1 MNGVHTKTVKTLLL
15 SIIIFLHM
23 VFFIFPVVWLLLQ
36 SLTTGGFIVS
46 PSLELFS
53 NLKLENY
60 VNALKPGSKFFR
72 NAENSIVV
80 ASATT
85 PLTVLLGSFC
95 AYALARLRIRR
106 AQDLKIWILS
116 LRFLPPIAVVIPLF
130 ILYVRLGL
138 IDSHLGLIM
147 VYATF
152 NLPFAVWLMISSFQE
167 IPIEV
172 EEAALI
178 DGCSAFQVFRKIAF
192 PLVRGGMAVVALF
205 VFIACWNE
213 FLFALVLTEMRAE
226 TLPRGLSAFIGLTGP
241 EWGVMS
247 AISIL
252 MMTPILITAF
262 ILQKHIVKGFTF
274 GAVKG

>member
-1 MNGVHTKTVKTLLL
+1 MKGVYTKRVKTALFFV
-15 SIIIFLHM
+15 IIFLYM
-23 VFFIFPVVWLLLQ
+23 VFFIFPVIWLLLQ

-46 PSLELFS
+46 PSLELLS
-53 NLKLENY
+53 NLNLQNYEN
-60 VNALKPGSKFFR
+60 VLKPGSKFFR
-72 NAENSIVV
+72 NAQNSIVV

-85 PLTVLLGSFC
+85 PLTVFVGSFC
-95 AYALARLRIRR
+95 AYALARLRVRR

-130 ILYVRLGL
+130 ILYSTLGL

-152 NLPFAVWLMISSFQE
+152 NLPFAVWLMISSFEE

-178 DGCSAFQVFRKIAF
+178 DGCSTFQVFRKIAF

-205 VFIACWNE
+205 IFIACWNE
-213 FLFALVLTEMRAE
+213 FLFALALTEMRAE
-226 TLPRGLSAFIGLTGP
+226 TLPRGLSAFIGLRGP

-252 MMTPILITAF
+252 MMMPILVTAF
-262 ILQKHIVKGFTF
+262 ILQKYIVKGLTF
-274 GAVKG
+274 GAVKA